1 MNERQVIEGSSV
13 GRVMTLVV
21 EAIRP
26 VKVSFQYCHTRARA
40 FRSLDELDLR
50 TIAVDWVSLKTT

>member
-1 MNERQVIEGSSV
+1 VIEGSSV